1 MFMKFLLI
9 PVLFIFS
16 SAVISDQ
23 VSGKVGVPDIDQ
35 SLPGGNFQ
43 LHSSQGDFSLDQLK
57 DRVVLLYFGYTRCPD
72 ICPTS
77 LSIIAQALNELSQ
90 EELKSVKGVFVSV
103 DPKRDSY
110 QDLDEYVRYFHPNLM
125 AVTGSEEEIAQ
136 VARQYGAQY
145 QAVPLEGS
153 AMDYAI
159 DHSAVIYLINP
170 EGDLRF
176 IFPHGTPAF
185 VILEAIRYALTNG
198 K

>member
-9 PVLFIFS
+9 LVLYIFS
-16 SAVISDQ
+16 PIGISDQ
-23 VSGKVGVPDIDQ
+23 IPTPDIDQ
-35 SLPGGNFQ
+35 SLTGGNFH
-43 LHSSQGDFSLDQLK
+43 LHSSQGDFFLDQLK
-57 DRVVLLYFGYTRCPD
+57 GQVVLLYFGYTRCPD

-90 EELKSVKGVFVSV
+90 EELKSVQGVFVSV

-110 QDLDEYVRYFHPNLM
+110 QALDEYVRYFHPNLM
-125 AVTGSEEEIAQ
+125 AVTGSEEEVAQ

-145 QAVPLEGS
+145 KAVPLEGS
-153 AMDYAI
+153 GLGYAV
-159 DHSAVIYLINP
+159 DHSAVIYLITP

-176 IFPHGTPAF
+176 TFPHGTPAF